1 MTTPSPALTRRFS
14 LWARSTFSV
23 LWLVVLAGYMMVV
36 AAQAVYRT
44 YQDQQDIVKLEHKRD
59 ADIQERERLQALLV
73 YYQSDS
79 FKEKELRRVLLLQMP
94 GEKVYA
100 LPESSTSRQLEEET
114 VASTQTKQPQASGPI
129 WHQWLNYL
137 LNRPS

>member
-1 MTTPSPALTRRFS
+1 MTTPSPALTRRIS
-14 LWARSTFSV
+14 LWARSTFNV
-23 LWLVVLAGYMMVV
+23 LWLVVLAGYLMVV
-36 AAQAVYRT
+36 AAQAVYKT
-44 YQDQQDIVKLEHKRD
+44 YQDQKDITRLEQKLQSD
-59 ADIQERERLQALLV
+59 VQERERLQALLV

-94 GEKVYA
+94 NEKVYA

-114 VASTQTKQPQASGPI
+114 VATTDTKQPQAGGPI
-129 WHQWLNYL
+129 WRQWLNYL